1 MTAKMKKLVATTDR
15 SEAEIIKSALEAQG
29 LHVELFQEGA
39 GLAYGLTVG
48 LLGDVEIWVAPND
61 YEAAL
66 AWLKAYDSDSLESLP
81 DEN

>member
-1 MTAKMKKLVATTDR
+1 MTTKMKKLVATTDR
-15 SEAEIIKSALEAQG
+15 SEAEIIKSALEARG

-48 LLGDVEIWVAPND
+48 LLGDVEIWVAPAD

-66 AWLKAYDSDSLESLP
+66 TWLDAYESDSLENP
-81 DEN
+81 FDEN